1 MSNAARPTWNS
12 AMGTG
17 RAPSFQ
23 YSSKDLKS
31 HTKLKLRR
39 PEQINPPHAEQR
51 RLESSPSGGL
61 EASRNFSA
69 FVEEE
74 EDREENEGS
83 ALDATKDTND
93 DRDINEEEDTEDED
107 DTEALLRELE
117 KIKKER
123 EEDRLQKEAKE
134 RERALTANPLTRQS
148 NSGFV
153 VKRRWDDDVVFR
165 NQAGSSASGKEGAK
179 RFVNDTLRS
188 DFHRKF
194 MNRYIK

>member
-12 AMGTG
+12 AVGTT

-39 PEQINPPHAEQR
+39 PEQINPLHVEQQA
-51 RLESSPSGGL
+51 LEERPAAGL
-61 EASRNFSA
+61 ETSHKFPT

-74 EDREENEGS
+74 NGDKREQP
-83 ALDATKDTND
+83 ATND
-93 DRDINEEEDTEDED
+93 DGDGHLVDEDSEDED

-123 EEDRLQKEAKE
+123 EEERLQKEAKE
-134 RERALTANPLTRQS
+134 RDRALNANPLTRQ
-148 NSGFV
+148 NNLGFV

-165 NQAGSSASGKEGAK
+165 NQAGGSAPGREGTK

-194 MNRYIK
+194 MDRYIK